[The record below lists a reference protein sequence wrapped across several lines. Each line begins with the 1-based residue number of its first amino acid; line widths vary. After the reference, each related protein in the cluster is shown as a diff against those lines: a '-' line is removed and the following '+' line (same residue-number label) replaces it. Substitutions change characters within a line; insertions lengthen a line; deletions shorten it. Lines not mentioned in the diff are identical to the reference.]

1 MFSTTGQATMN
12 HSLLNEVAG
21 SGGVSDPTLFIYAV
35 LAMLAVATLAAGYLV
50 FGRSRQRSLP
60 AQH

>member
-1 MFSTTGQATMN
+1 MFSTTGHAATN
-12 HSLLNEVAG
+12 HSLPNDVAG

-35 LAMLAVATLAAGYLV
+35 LGTLAVETLVAGYLV
-50 FGRSRQRSLP
+50 FGRSRRRSLP

>member
-12 HSLLNEVAG
+12 HSLLNEIAS

-35 LAMLAVATLAAGYLV
+35 LGTLAVATLVAGYLV
-50 FGRSRQRSLP
+50 FGRSLRRSLP

>member
-12 HSLLNEVAG
+12 HSLLNEIAS
-21 SGGVSDPTLFIYAV
+21 SGGVFDPTLLIYAV
-35 LAMLAVATLAAGYLV
+35 LGALAVATFVIGYLV
-50 FGRSRQRSLP
+50 FGRSGQRSLP

>member
-1 MFSTTGQATMN
+1 MN
-12 HSLLNEVAG
+12 HSLLIEVAG

-35 LAMLAVATLAAGYLV
+35 LGTLAVATLVAGYFV
-50 FGRSRQRSLP
+50 FGRSRRRSLP

>member
-12 HSLLNEVAG
+12 HNILNEVAG

-35 LAMLAVATLAAGYLV
+35 LGMFAVATLVAGYLV
-50 FGRSRQRSLP
+50 FGRSLQRSLP
-60 AQH
+60 SQH

>member
-12 HSLLNEVAG
+12 HSLFNEVA
-21 SGGVSDPTLFIYAV
+21 SSAGVPDPTLFIYAV
-35 LAMLAVATLAAGYLV
+35 LGTLAVATFGAGYLI

>member
-12 HSLLNEVAG
+12 YSLLDEIAG
-21 SGGVSDPTLFIYAV
+21 SAGVPDPTLFIYAV
-35 LAMLAVATLAAGYLV
+35 LAMLAVATLAAGYLI
-50 FGRSRQRSLP
+50 FGRSRQQSLP

>member
-1 MFSTTGQATMN
+1 MN

-35 LAMLAVATLAAGYLV
+35 LATLAVATLAAGYLV
-50 FGRSRQRSLP
+50 FGRSSQRSLP